1 RPPAHPPA
9 ALPRYHKLTH
19 PDRVRSW
26 RPTAFAP
33 FEGHLSLAAPN
44 TVTTVL
50 CWAAFTHGSVVWTCE
65 GSCRKHLGWSKEGWS
80 VLTRESMRVCCVTR
94 GDAHAECENAAAEC
108 PQALHARCPPTVP
121 LCGGGC
127 VRLGKRSRGMGLPI
141 DHGYGGA
148 WPCGVSQGLRSIQ
161 QVRGV
166 ASTDVRSAANEEGE
180 TETTTGKSMSDV
192 ANV

>member
-1 RPPAHPPA
+1 MRYQPATRPPA
-9 ALPRYHKLTH
+9 ALPRYHKPAH

-65 GSCRKHLGWSKEGWS
+65 GSCGKQLGWSKEGWG
-80 VLTRESMRVCCVTR
+80 VLTRESMRVCCVR
-94 GDAHAECENAAAEC
+94 PIPHVPISRAECENAAAEC

-121 LCGGGC
+121 L
-127 VRLGKRSRGMGLPI
+127 LTMDTAARGRVG
-141 DHGYGGA
+141 
-148 WPCGVSQGLRSIQ
+148 
-161 QVRGV
+161 
-166 ASTDVRSAANEEGE
+166 
-180 TETTTGKSMSDV
+180 
-192 ANV
+192 